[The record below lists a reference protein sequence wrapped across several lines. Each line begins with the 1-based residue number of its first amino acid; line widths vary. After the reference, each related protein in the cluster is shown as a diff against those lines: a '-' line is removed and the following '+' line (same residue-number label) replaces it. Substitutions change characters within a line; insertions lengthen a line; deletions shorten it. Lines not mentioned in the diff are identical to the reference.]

1 NSNGGGGV
9 GPGRFDRTGPGGA
22 LKAVLRSLVPLLVA
36 AFSPESHDF
45 KGHPRSGQPL
55 QGSPALEAELARSA
69 LPQDPPRQQDRKH
82 RCLLTLGSLT
92 GTHPAED
99 KFAWLRDDEFAR
111 QTLAGINPVN
121 WVLVGN
127 VILFINPARFMIEGL
142 FGLWLWGSG
151 STTVG
156 FGEIGLKSDHFFG
169 FAAAL
174 GLNGP
179 GFWSQYEKVEK
190 IGEGTYGVVYK
201 ARDRLTIETI
211 ALKKIRLENEDE
223 GVPTTIV
230 PGDSEIDELFEIFS
244 EIRITSDAVLR
255 VLSVSSGHA
264 TVGQLVVANADY
276 IIDSLCYQLWH
287 LDVNP
292 HVPDVLAAIL
302 SCVGT
307 ARDILP
313 LLEEPDVGEIAKAS
327 QTKASSL
334 PNQAEMF
341 SAHDKGSTQGEGMAL
356 ILCQRLLLG
365 GESIIASLTVPL
377 MVKSEFENLR
387 QSDQSKVACEAKED
401 RKTTVADIAVL
412 HQSAWSCDE
421 GFERVYHNLASFR
434 AVGASVSGANQ
445 IKFLITKLKDE
456 VHSDHMNVSGSR
468 ESIIEFPTVEL
479 EDEGGRNEEP
489 SVVADACNVELYQ
502 YVPEESPNLL
512 QCGRNNHDGY
522 EKSVLRNPSSTEKA
536 LSIIDGSN
544 PKTEQLHKNFRW
556 DMNQETAGTSILD
569 CVDVNFVQRSPENCI
584 DIFCSTGSHL
594 TNGQLQKTLEHKL
607 DSSDYGQSPVKFQT
621 VGGSY
626 ISISNGALK
635 HARNLLGES
644 DIEISEN
651 NITLDQP
658 LSSVL
663 RNKNNL
669 DDTFWNKENI
679 SSPHPPHC
687 GRTSKLVSRTPPSL
701 TKRSNKTPVNQ
712 KPEKD
717 DRHSAGSAVEIVRRI
732 ENGDGMSL
740 GGPLI
745 DISNITVHPSHQQQ
759 KVAAVVGY
767 PFQLKRKNLKDFSGG
782 PPTFQDLI
790 CGAGLCGLVGPV
802 SSLEIYHAALVD
814 IIEILETTT
823 EPEVLM
829 ADMTSEQ
836 LFSFSIYQAKQKEIR
851 QSHLQK
857 KIEKALKDAGL
868 ASGEVTPFMRKA
880 DLVEGKIY
888 DVSGLMP
895 LNFSMDVLYLQ
906 DGGYSMVWKKLHSTE
921 ADKYEPFLILA
932 NQSTCQIWV
941 RYLWQEKSNGFSL
954 QTDAIVAQLSQYQ
967 EQHDCLLAVS
977 FSSPMVD
984 KDQFSHHHE
993 GTVVGFYNLVK
1004 RARDQT
1010 NHLWVAEATENST
1023 YSVSYNLPGNCH
1035 LKMQCE
1041 NSEASLPLCHSHSKD
1056 VMVVRLRPCRLCQL
1070 ALALCVSGCSVAF
1083 ALFLGREGASEEDD
1097 MGLCLPEPKESIHAL
1112 ALALAA
1118 AAAERPPP
1126 PLPLLLLLCCHSEAS
1141 NDDNSYNCRCNDDN
1155 SNSNSAGG
1163 RSIWQ
1168 RHLWLSLTLVLS
1180 VPFLSPQS
1188 TKAVSGSRTD
1198 SRRRTPSS
1206 LFSTTSLSL
1215 LNFSVT
1221 GFLITYFWGWVGEIS
1236 SGLVEISLIRS
1247 VRNFVSSGAAL
1258 DFASL
1263 LPLVPA
1269 EGYLSR
1275 VWSTKV
1281 TSQDWRGYGGRGK
1294 WAVAIT
1300 TQEEGKSLD
1309 WGRSMEWK
1317 VVFFCWTLCLV
1328 LLHFLYLSA
1337 ATLSPS
1343 GINYEA
1349 HATCLDFNSSTHLT
1363 WQLLY
1368 SLTVGIVD
1376 TVHQYPVC
1384 HLNLKHYTLPEAAT
1398 SPFALIIYQHKQK
1411 RYFVALMAIKME
1423 LNDPYNVLENWDINS
1438 VDPCSWRMVTC
1449 TSDGYVS
1456 ALGLP
1461 SQSLSGKLSPGMG
1474 NLTNLQS
1481 VLLQNNAISG
1491 PIPAEIGKLEK
1502 LQTLDLSNNQF
1513 GGTIPSS
1520 LGDLKN
1526 LNYLRLNNNSL
1537 SGPCPD
1543 SLSNIKGLTLVDLSY
1558 NNLSGSLPRI
1568 SARTFNIIGNPLI
1581 CGTNLRSNCSSTS
1594 LDPISYPP
1602 DDLNGV
1608 LDSSAQSRFGGT
1620 RSQRVAIA
1628 FGASVGSV
1636 TLLFLSFA
1644 DHYDPEVCLGHLKRY
1659 SFKELRVATNNFNSK
1674 NILGKGG
1681 YGIVYKGCMRDG
1693 TIVAVKRLRD
1703 YNTIGGVQFQTEVE
1717 MISLAV
1723 HRHLLRLC
1731 GFCTTENER
1740 LLVYPYMPNGS
1751 VASQLRAANIL
1762 LDEDFEAVVG
1772 DFGLAKLLDHRESH
1786 VTTAVRGTVGH
1797 IAPEYLSTGQSSEKT
1812 DVFGFGILLLELITG
1827 QKALDFG
1834 RLANQKG
1841 VMLDW
1846 VKKLHQENKLYM
1858 MVDKDLK
1865 NNYNRVE
1872 LEEMIQVA
1880 LLCTQFH
1887 PSQRPKMSEVVRMLE
1902 GDGLAEKW
1910 EASQRMDTPKSR
1922 SSEQLT
1928 PKYIDFVEDSSFV
1941 VEAIELS
1948 GPR

>member
-1 NSNGGGGV
+1 M
-9 GPGRFDRTGPGGA
+9 D
-22 LKAVLRSLVPLLVA
+22 
-36 AFSPESHDF
+36 
-45 KGHPRSGQPL
+45 
-55 QGSPALEAELARSA
+55 
-69 LPQDPPRQQDRKH
+69 
-82 RCLLTLGSLT
+82 
-92 GTHPAED
+92 
-99 KFAWLRDDEFAR
+99 
-111 QTLAGINPVN
+111 
-121 WVLVGN
+121 
-127 VILFINPARFMIEGL
+127 
-142 FGLWLWGSG
+142 
-151 STTVG
+151 
-156 FGEIGLKSDHFFG
+156 
-169 FAAAL
+169 
-174 GLNGP
+174 
-179 GFWSQYEKVEK
+179 QYEKVEK

-313 LLEEPDVGEIAKAS
+313 LLEEPMRAVSSELEVLGRHQHPNLTIPFLKDVGEIAKAS

-341 SAHDKGSTQGEGMAL
+341 SAHVSSKILVLQKWINENHVDNSSFSVCTESQALGQGKYAGGGNGSHPVSETIARWREHNRQLDCSIDGEKR
-356 ILCQRLLLG
+356 I
-365 GESIIASLTVPL
+365 
-377 MVKSEFENLR
+377 
-387 QSDQSKVACEAKED
+387 
-401 RKTTVADIAVL
+401 RKPPANL

-544 PKTEQLHKNFRW
+544 PKT
-556 DMNQETAGTSILD
+556 DQENA
-569 CVDVNFVQRSPENCI
+569 RS
-584 DIFCSTGSHL
+584 F
-594 TNGQLQKTLEHKL
+594 
-607 DSSDYGQSPVKFQT
+607 
-621 VGGSY
+621 
-626 ISISNGALK
+626 AL
-635 HARNLLGES
+635 
-644 DIEISEN
+644 
-651 NITLDQP
+651 
-658 LSSVL
+658 
-663 RNKNNL
+663 
-669 DDTFWNKENI
+669 ENI
-679 SSPHPPHC
+679 YS
-687 GRTSKLVSRTPPSL
+687 
-701 TKRSNKTPVNQ
+701 SNKTPVNQ

-782 PPTFQDLI
+782 PPTFQDLVGSKSLQMDCLETCIFREMFSAQIGIKFLTVCNVLEELKYRYEREVNYGHRSMLKKILDGDVLPASMMVLYVWLSKQLDAGKLFVGQKLRI

-802 SSLEIYHAALVD
+802 SSLEASKTVHMLIHINGTNRAHWDEKLGFCKRISAPLAFSCIKVFGGKVPQTLVGITRIYLVLYKERFSDGGYVVRSERLEKKALQIYNQRVFAFVRWSRDEHIQAIYHAALVD

-906 DGGYSMVWKKLHSTE
+906 DGGYSMTIFNPRKSVNLSNLGE
-921 ADKYEPFLILA
+921 IPLA
-932 NQSTCQIWV
+932 
-941 RYLWQEKSNGFSL
+941 
-954 QTDAIVAQLSQYQ
+954 
-967 EQHDCLLAVS
+967 S

-1035 LKMQCE
+1035 LK
-1041 NSEASLPLCHSHSKD
+1041 
-1056 VMVVRLRPCRLCQL
+1056 L

-1163 RSIWQ
+1163 RS

-1636 TLLFLSFA
+1636 TLLNMFMC
-1644 DHYDPEVCLGHLKRY
+1644 DPKIIH
-1659 SFKELRVATNNFNSK
+1659 
-1674 NILGKGG
+1674 
-1681 YGIVYKGCMRDG
+1681 RD
-1693 TIVAVKRLRD
+1693 VK
-1703 YNTIGGVQFQTEVE
+1703 
-1717 MISLAV
+1717 
-1723 HRHLLRLC
+1723 
-1731 GFCTTENER
+1731 
-1740 LLVYPYMPNGS
+1740 
-1751 VASQLRAANIL
+1751 AANIL